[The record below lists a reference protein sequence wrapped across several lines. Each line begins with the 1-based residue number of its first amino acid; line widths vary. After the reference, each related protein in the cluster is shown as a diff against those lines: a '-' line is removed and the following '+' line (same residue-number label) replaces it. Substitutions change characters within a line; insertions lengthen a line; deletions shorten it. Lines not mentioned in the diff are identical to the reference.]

1 MRRKHSIKVF
11 PILGSLFVLVFI
23 AIAGIVLWWN
33 VQSTPVNPQMKQ
45 TAVFVVEKG
54 AGIKAIGANLEKAG
68 LIRNALAFSV
78 YVRQQHLENSI
89 QAGDF
94 RLSPSYS
101 LSQIVQI
108 MTKGTLDVWITIP
121 EGKRAEEI
129 AEILRINIPSYT
141 DDWKTEL
148 EKHEG
153 YLFPDT
159 YLIPRDATIDSIVSL
174 LTNTFTTRYAQATAT
189 KKSTLS
195 QDELVTVAS
204 MIEREAKF
212 PEDRGKIAS
221 VISNRLK
228 IGMALQIDSTVQYA
242 IGTSK
247 KWWPTLQQSPSTL
260 VPNSPFNTYTHPGLP
275 PTAICNPGVASL
287 TAAANPDST
296 NYLYYYSD
304 TSGVTHYATT
314 FEQHQQNIEKYH

>member
-1 MRRKHSIKVF
+1 MRRKSSIKIL
-11 PILGSLFVLVFI
+11 PILVSCIVLLVI
-23 AIAGIVLWWN
+23 AISGIITWWN
-33 VQSTPVNPQMKQ
+33 MQNTPVNSQVKQ
-45 TAVFVVEKG
+45 TSVFVVEKG
-54 AGIKAIGANLEKAG
+54 AGIKTIGTNLENAG
-68 LIRNALAFSV
+68 LIRSALVFSI
-78 YVRQQHLENSI
+78 YVKQQHLENSI

-94 RLSPSYS
+94 RLSPSYP

-108 MTKGTLDVWITIP
+108 MTKGTLDVWVTIP
-121 EGKRAEEI
+121 EGKRADEI

-159 YLIPRDATIDSIVSL
+159 YLIPRDATIDSIISL

-189 KKSTLS
+189 KTSSLT
-195 QDELVTVAS
+195 QDEIVIVAS

-212 PEDRGKIAS
+212 PEDRGKVAS
-221 VISNRLK
+221 VIINRLK

-247 KWWPTLQQSPSTL
+247 KWWPTIQQSPKTL

-275 PTAICNPGVASL
+275 PTAICNPGVAAL

-314 FEQHQQNIEKYH
+314 LEGHEANIQKYH